1 MKENFKKGIVNNLL
15 SSYLKGNK
23 ENFDKLINLFEFTNN
38 NMQLKEDNNTSI
50 LNDRK
55 NFIYLDLNQNENKD
69 KLLFEN
75 IINEYFTLENDN
87 EIKNVLKLIC
97 LLKNNVSFTRENLHN
112 FYQFLSLY
120 LSNKKNLNTNVFN
133 KIFDL
138 LEIIYEKIKILP
150 EIKYKNFY
158 SFNKGNGINFEF
170 NLNIS
175 VKNNDDLIINQ
186 NINEDKEFFIF
197 FSFKNCDEMNESNIF
212 SFEFGNKNINILL
225 KNNSIIYQDKILEL
239 NENLNKI
246 LIKFDNKKKDNFII
260 KLNEKIEKF
269 TLVKKPENLQ
279 SIHLFTNFDGEIY
292 NIIGFL
298 GTEEEKNEI
307 EILFFNGNIENEI
320 FKDESLKN
328 TIYNYKLKNLSYK
341 FFIFNPKE
349 SLVINNEEKKEYY
362 ILDISKN
369 NKIIIKDQKTKL
381 ITYKD
386 LSKHLE
392 LFGGFKVFTP
402 FFEYL
407 LNIEGEIEEKNKIF
421 DRLLN
426 IIIYLYNINEFKGH
440 FNNFY
445 DVVCLILE
453 KYSINFFKE
462 ENVKKTLK
470 EFLNLKNN
478 NDKINNFFE
487 YKLYLNNIIEDE
499 ENNHKKSLIIFNY
512 LEILFLFL
520 EKNNYFNFKELLK
533 YFLNNDL
540 NINFIEKKINKED
553 FIFEEDFYKEFCNI
567 IPKSFF
573 EENEKV
579 EKININEIN
588 YWIIEIFVL
597 YNIKLIQINLNN
609 LSCIINYFENNN
621 IENPTL
627 LIIYKIILILYNK
640 EENMKFELK
649 DFYDG
654 FFNILYF
661 FYGYFDKILINNNF
675 VKEEQNELILLE
687 SIFFINFPEIF
698 NKGQNEKLEILFLK
712 FFSSQFPYIESFIEF
727 FDRMIFIDFKKLN
740 DFKDRP
746 HILKNITLRL
756 NNQDIFFKFSSFFYW
771 IMIMLNEGIF
781 SHLNYEK
788 NFLNSFFYLF
798 NQGKIQISSKTR
810 KINTYQRID
819 INLIDFENIYF
830 LKKYK
835 ENIQKIDNILEKL
848 NGNFKSIEKK
858 YFYNYDLRIDLLL
871 YLNDYNIKKLYKNLY
886 EDLYLNNGFWFQK
899 DIKKKYKILNFI
911 TNDFKKPLLY
921 PILKLN
927 KYIPTFSNKV
937 NIEEFLNEKNNNEEE
952 EKQKEEEEEENNEIK
967 NEKKENYFF
976 IKEFINSI
984 LTKENLINIILKRFN
999 CENNKIKECCLIKLY
1014 THLKGFLFFDDNFI
1028 YFFSYPEHLTNYICN
1043 EIKFKE
1049 NKDNLNKCYGQI
1061 LPNLKKNENKI
1072 IIIPKSHIKFIFKR
1086 KYYLCDTA
1094 LEIYT
1099 LNGKNYYFNFN
1110 EEQIRNNI
1118 INSFMGKNLEFLSL
1132 KIENTFNINILHL
1145 NIGFCQKYLLDSYNI
1160 LNNNDYLLINNFIDL
1175 NKRNIITNYHLLMLF
1190 NIFSNRSFFDL
1201 TQYPVFPWIIFEIN
1215 DSENDKKIQ
1224 YRELNKSIGINYE
1237 NNEKSQERIKF
1248 FNENCNNL
1256 KNELKIRN
1264 EEDVIHPQS
1273 ISKFYYYNTSY
1284 SNREYICYYLLRIL
1298 PFSFLNLEFQKN
1310 LNVPSKLFYSYENTV
1325 KNILSQKN
1333 DIKELIP
1340 EFYFLPELFENI
1352 NNFNFNYNNNNKEEI
1367 KVNNV
1372 LIPKKIPYNRKN
1384 YENLLMFDNKSIQN
1398 LYFKFIV
1405 FLNREFE
1412 NNEITLNLKNWID
1425 MIFGVKQK
1433 FDRNKKESI
1442 ANTFRPESYIDNPQ
1456 NKDIQTKEKEKFL
1469 FDSCNLGLIPNQIL
1483 KRFCPDLSEKENE
1496 LNFFDNST
1504 ESFSLKFPGIF
1515 QNKIK
1520 NEQNIIK
1527 FTNPKLIN
1535 FFVFNKNQIF
1545 IIDLNYKIK
1554 TSNFQDFL
1562 PINFS
1567 TYGNFYM
1574 NKTYFN
1580 NLSATSKKYKFTIFA
1595 GFDNGYLVYYSFIKQ
1610 NRFKGY
1616 FTNFSNNKKFSDY
1629 KHILTYKDLFTPISS
1644 IEIIEEPN
1652 IFLLCGNLNGD
1663 IIIYELNKNN
1673 VYEKDLFA
1681 NILNVDIIRSH
1692 STAVNS
1698 IKYNK
1703 ELNLIIST
1711 SLNGI
1716 INVYTFNDYKLV
1728 KGININSN
1736 LLQFAYLSSN
1746 PIPCIIYYCD
1756 NNKLASLPLNKE
1768 ENYFELKNENYSK
1781 NLTNPTIFKD
1791 LKTNEDC
1798 LMCLSQNRKDI
1809 FIFTIPEFN
1818 LIKNNFSFNRPI
1830 QSYDLSYDLT
1840 TIIGLGNE
1848 NVSIQIIKTHD
1859 LILN

>member
-1 MKENFKKGIVNNLL
+1 MNENIKKGIVNNLL
-15 SSYLKGNK
+15 TSYIKGDK
-23 ENFDKLINLFEFTNN
+23 ENFDKLINLFEFTNEN
-38 NMQLKEDNNTSI
+38 IQLKEEENNNI

-55 NFIYLDLNQNENKD
+55 CFIYLDLNENENKN
-69 KLLFEN
+69 KILFEN
-75 IINEYFTLENDN
+75 IINEYFILENDN
-87 EIKNVLKLIC
+87 EIKNILKLIC
-97 LLKNNVSFTRENLHN
+97 LLKNNISFTRENLQN

-120 LSNKKNLNTNVFN
+120 LSNKKNLNINVFN

-138 LEIIYEKIKILP
+138 LEIIYGKIKILP

-175 VKNNDDLIINQ
+175 AKKNDDIILNQ

-197 FSFKNCDEMNESNIF
+197 FSFKNCDDMNESNLF
-212 SFEFGNKNINILL
+212 SLEFGNKNINILL

-246 LIKFDNKKKDNFII
+246 LIKFDNKKKDNLII

-298 GTEEEKNEI
+298 GTEEEKNEL
-307 EILFFNGNIENEI
+307 EILFFNGSIENEI
-320 FKDESLKN
+320 FNEESLKK

-349 SLVINNEEKKEYY
+349 SLVINNQEKKEYY
-362 ILDISKN
+362 IYDISKN

-381 ITYKD
+381 LTYKD

-392 LFGGFKVFTP
+392 IFGGFKVFAP

-407 LNIEGEIEEKNKIF
+407 LHIEGENEDKNKIF

-426 IIIYLYNINEFKGH
+426 LIIYLYNINDFKGH
-440 FNNFY
+440 FDNFF
-445 DVVCLILE
+445 DVICLILE
-453 KYSINFFKE
+453 KYPIDFFKE
-462 ENVKKTLK
+462 ENVKKSLK
-470 EFLNLKNN
+470 EFLNLKSDIN
-478 NDKINNFFE
+478 KVNNFFE
-487 YKLYLNNIIEDE
+487 YKLYLNDIIEDE
-499 ENNHKKSLIIFNY
+499 NFNHKKSQIIFNY

-520 EKNNYFNFKELLK
+520 ENNNYINFKELLK
-533 YFLNNDL
+533 YFLNHDL
-540 NINFIEKKINKED
+540 NIKFIEKKINKEE

-567 IPKSFF
+567 IPNSLF
-573 EENEKV
+573 EEEEKS

-588 YWIIEIFVL
+588 YWIIEIFVI

-609 LSCIINYFENNN
+609 LSSIQNYFERNN
-621 IENPTL
+621 IENPIL
-627 LIIYKIILILYNK
+627 LIIYKLILILYNK
-640 EENMKFELK
+640 EENMKFEFK
-649 DFYDG
+649 DYYDG

-661 FYGYFDKILINNNF
+661 FYGYFDNILIKNKLI
-675 VKEEQNELILLE
+675 KEEQNELIILE

-698 NKGQNEKLEILFLK
+698 NKGQNEKIEILFLK
-712 FFSSQFPYIESFIEF
+712 FFSSQFPFIESFIEF
-727 FDRMIFIDFKKLN
+727 FDRVIFIDFKKLN

-771 IMIMLNEGIF
+771 VMIMLNAESF
-781 SHLNYEK
+781 SFLNYEK

-848 NGNFKSIEKK
+848 DGNFDSIEKK
-858 YFYNYDLRIDLLL
+858 YFYNYELRIDILL
-871 YLNDYNIKKLYKNLY
+871 YLNDAHIKKLYNNLY
-886 EDLYLNNGFWFQK
+886 KDIYLNNGFWFNK
-899 DIKKKYKILNFI
+899 GSKKRYKILNFL

-921 PILKLN
+921 PILNLN
-927 KYIPTFSNKV
+927 DYIPKFSN
-937 NIEEFLNEKNNNEEE
+937 NINIKEFLNEKN
-952 EKQKEEEEEENNEIK
+952 EEEEEDEIK
-967 NEKKENYFF
+967 NENKESNNYFF

-984 LTKENLINIILKRFN
+984 LTKDNLTKIILKKFN
-999 CENNKIKECCLIKLY
+999 CENNKIKECCLIKLS
-1014 THLKGFLFFDDNFI
+1014 THLKGFLFFDDNLI
-1028 YFFSYPEHLTNYICN
+1028 YFYSYPEHLTNFICN
-1043 EIKFKE
+1043 EIKFNE
-1049 NKDNLNKCYGQI
+1049 NKSNLNKCYGQI
-1061 LPNLKKNENKI
+1061 LPNLKKNENQI
-1072 IIIPKSHIKFIFKR
+1072 IIIPKTHIKFIFKR

-1094 LEIYT
+1094 IEIFT
-1099 LNGKNYYFNFN
+1099 INGKNYYFNFN
-1110 EEQIRNNI
+1110 EEKIRDNI
-1118 INSFMGKNLEFLSL
+1118 INSFKGKNLEFLTI
-1132 KIENTFNINILHL
+1132 KNENTFNINIS
-1145 NIGFCQKYLLDSYNI
+1145 NISIGFCQKYLLDSYNMVS
-1160 LNNNDYLLINNFIDL
+1160 NNDFLLINNFIDL
-1175 NKRNIITNYHLLMLF
+1175 NKKNLITNYHILMLI

-1201 TQYPVFPWIIFEIN
+1201 SQYPIFPWVIFQIN
-1215 DSENDKKIQ
+1215 DNNENGKKIQ
-1224 YRELNKSIGINYE
+1224 YRELSKSIGINYE
-1237 NNEKSQERIKF
+1237 NDENNQERIKF
-1248 FNENCNNL
+1248 FNENYNNL

-1264 EEDVIHPQS
+1264 EDDVIYPQN
-1273 ISKFYYYNTSY
+1273 IAKFYYYNISY
-1284 SNREYICYYLLRIL
+1284 SNPEHICYYLLRIL
-1298 PFSFLNLEFQKN
+1298 PFSFINLEFQKN
-1310 LNVPSKLFYSYENTV
+1310 LNIPSKLFYSYENTV

-1352 NNFNFNYNNNNKEEI
+1352 NDFNFNYNNDNKEEI

-1412 NNEITLNLKNWID
+1412 NNEITSNLKNWVD
-1425 MIFGVKQK
+1425 LIFGVKQK

-1442 ANTFRPESYIDNPQ
+1442 ANTFRPESYIDNPL
-1456 NKDIQTKEKEKFL
+1456 NKEIQTKEKEKFL
-1469 FDSCNLGLIPNQIL
+1469 FDSCNLGLIPNQIF
-1483 KRFCPDLSEKENE
+1483 KRFCPNFAEKDIE

-1554 TSNFQDFL
+1554 TSNNQDYL
-1562 PINFS
+1562 PINFN
-1567 TYGNFYM
+1567 TYGNFYLD
-1574 NKTYFN
+1574 KTYFN
-1580 NLSATSKKYKFTIFA
+1580 NLSATSKKYKFIIFA

-1610 NRFKGY
+1610 NKFKGY
-1616 FTNFSNNKKFSDY
+1616 FTNFSNDKNFSKY
-1629 KHILTYKDLFTPISS
+1629 KNILTYKDVFTPISS

-1673 VYEKDLFA
+1673 IYEKDLFT
-1681 NILNVDIIRSH
+1681 NILNVDILRKH

-1756 NNKLASLPLNKE
+1756 NNKLVSLPLNKE
-1768 ENYFELKNENYSK
+1768 ESYFELKNENYSK
-1781 NLTNPTIFKD
+1781 NLIYPTLFKEI
-1791 LKTNEDC
+1791 KTNEDC

-1818 LIKNNFSFNRPI
+1818 LIKNNFTFNRPI
-1830 QSYDLSYDLT
+1830 QSYDISNDLT

-1859 LILN
+1859 LI